1 MSFSL
6 SFSLSFSIYI
16 YILNVGNTEVRTSVA
31 KDELS
36 LAIFSSSSSS
46 SYLCVIQIS
55 TTTEDIPEFDRTK
68 VNLDIPPMV
77 FGSGFTTITNISKI
91 LSNVI
96 TVSPSENSYEIKK
109 ISRSRS
115 RSLSLYRR
123 EYNSNSAQYF
133 FFLIFPPLSFY
144 RVINTVNGVTLHFIA
159 KLSRFSTIYLFSSS
173 SAIKTICIRL
183 NQIDEEW
190 SFFFLSQNSA
200 RRTQTLLEVF
210 KPFFRGV
217 FAIKGLSSD

>member
-144 RVINTVNGVTLHFIA
+144 RLINTVNGVTLHFIA

-183 NQIDEEW
+183 NQIDEE
-190 SFFFLSQNSA
+190 
-200 RRTQTLLEVF
+200 
-210 KPFFRGV
+210 
-217 FAIKGLSSD
+217 